1 MNLRLFFEHLA
12 QEWDDQQPSDRQLIL
27 DQLVSRIAHHVQ
39 DTGMLLE
46 VGTGTGG
53 LIPVLKKHFPK
64 SMIISIDFANA
75 MLMQAR
81 KLNGCVVQADVH
93 HLSFTDRQ
101 FSSVICHNSFP
112 HFKDKLHSLREIRRV
127 LQPQGS
133 LLIMHELS
141 REKVNYIHQ
150 TARAV
155 EIHQDL
161 LPPGDELAGWLLQA
175 GFTPTII
182 EDAQD
187 HYVAC
192 ARV

>member
-1 MNLRLFFEHLA
+1 MNQRLFFEHLA
-12 QEWDDQQPSDRQLIL
+12 QEWDDRQPADRQEIL
-27 DQLVSRIAHHVQ
+27 DQLISRVSHFVY
-39 DTGMLLE
+39 DTGLLLE

-64 SMIISIDFANA
+64 SLIISIDFANA
-75 MLMQAR
+75 MLMRAQR
-81 KLNGCVVQADVH
+81 YNGRVVQADVH
-93 HLSFTDRQ
+93 HLSFPERY

-112 HFKDKLHSLREIRRV
+112 HFKDKLQSLKEIRRV
-127 LQPQGS
+127 LLPES
-133 LLIMHELS
+133 NLLLLHELS
-141 REKVNYIHQ
+141 RERVNYIHQ

-161 LPPGDELAGWLLQA
+161 LPSGEELARLFLQA
-175 GFTPTII
+175 GFEPAII
-182 EDAQD
+182 EDAPD

>member
-1 MNLRLFFEHLA
+1 MNSRQFFEHLA
-12 QEWDDQQPSDRQLIL
+12 QEWDDRQPADRQVIL
-27 DQLVSRIAHHVQ
+27 DQLVSRVRHYLQ
-39 DTGMLLE
+39 DGGLLLE

-53 LIPVLKKHFPK
+53 LIPVLQKHFPK
-64 SMIISIDFANA
+64 SMIISIDFASA
-75 MLMQAR
+75 MLLRAQ
-81 KLNGCVVQADVH
+81 KLNGCVVQVDVH
-93 HLSFTDRQ
+93 HLSFPDRY

-112 HFKDKLHSLREIRRV
+112 HFKDKLHSLREIKRV
-127 LQPQGS
+127 LQPRGS

-141 REKVNYIHQ
+141 RERVNHIHQ

-175 GFTPTII
+175 GFQPTII

-192 ARV
+192 ARG